1 MVKPILCRHVLIIL
15 TAIVVLYSLFIS
27 LRPVEVVA
35 VYHDNNYIDVIV
47 KHFPSEDM
55 GKITW
60 WLDHKKTLSSKG
72 VIPLSPS
79 LHHYSITFWDYG
91 EGFKPK
97 DDDTLCF
104 AEIKSSVNCID
115 KKALLI
121 VSNDKAGNVY
131 FTVDNARYRLDNS
144 NIIKIEDW

>member
-1 MVKPILCRHVLIIL
+1 MVKPILCRDVLIIL

-47 KHFPSEDM
+47 KHFPSDDM
-55 GKITW
+55 DKITW

-72 VIPLSPS
+72 VIPSSSS

-91 EGFKPK
+91 QGFKPK
-97 DDDTLCF
+97 DDDALCF

-121 VSNDKAGNVY
+121 VSNDNAGDVY